1 MTTTLNIPPL
11 YELVMHDSIDSAVS
25 EAKRLALSGAEEGT
39 LVWVKEQTAGR
50 GRFDHQWLS
59 EPGNLH
65 CAIVLRPDEP
75 IAVTGQIN
83 YVAAVSL
90 AIAISGLVTPMT
102 ELRYRWPND
111 VLLNDLKVAGIL
123 LDPCAVNNGNVE
135 SIVLAIN
142 VNVKSHPKDL
152 DDDAANM
159 HADGFSTS
167 TDAEL
172 LESFSRNFLSWINR
186 WAEDGFGPIGKAWTQ
201 RANGMG
207 EPIELQLAKETVSG
221 EFVELDADGALVVK
235 LADDT
240 RRKVTVAEFFS
251 I

>member
-1 MTTTLNIPPL
+1 MAALNIPPL
-11 YELVMHDSIDSAVS
+11 YELVTRDSVDSAVS

-39 LVWVKEQTAGR
+39 LVWVNKQTAGR
-50 GRFDHQWLS
+50 GRLDHQWLS

-65 CAIVLRPDEP
+65 CAIVLQPNEP
-75 IAVTGQIN
+75 IAIAGQIN

-90 AIAISGLVTPMT
+90 ATAIANHVTPMT

-111 VLLNDLKVAGIL
+111 LLLNNLKVAGIL
-123 LDPCAVNNGNVE
+123 LDPCSVNNGIVE
-135 SIVLAIN
+135 SMVLGVNA
-142 VNVKSHPKDL
+142 NVKSHPKQL
-152 DDDAANM
+152 DDRAANM
-159 HADGFSTS
+159 QDDGFSKT

-186 WAEDGFGPIGKAWTQ
+186 WAEEGFAAIGKAWIQ
-201 RANGMG
+201 RTDGIG
-207 EPIELQLAKETVSG
+207 QPIELQLANEVISG
-221 EFVELDADGALVVK
+221 EFEELDSKGALVIK

-251 I
+251 M

>member
-1 MTTTLNIPPL
+1 MTATLNIPPL

-65 CAIVLRPDEP
+65 CAIVLRPDES

-90 AIAISGLVTPMT
+90 AIAIAGLVTPMT

-111 VLLNDLKVAGIL
+111 VLLNNLKVAGIL

-135 SIVLAIN
+135 SLVLAVN

-152 DDDAANM
+152 DDGAANM
-159 HADGFSTS
+159 HADGFSKS

-186 WAEDGFGPIGKAWTQ
+186 WAEEGFGPIGKAWTQ

-251 I
+251 M